1 MIFIELIIY
10 IYRLIDVK
18 LDNTPFSTPFGIPG
32 ALLLTQIIFNPS
44 KDKKLSA
51 E

>member
-18 LDNTPFSTPFGIPG
+18 LNDTPFSTPFGIPG
-32 ALLLTQIIFNPS
+32 AHLLTRIIFNPN
-44 KDKKLSA
+44 KDNKLSG